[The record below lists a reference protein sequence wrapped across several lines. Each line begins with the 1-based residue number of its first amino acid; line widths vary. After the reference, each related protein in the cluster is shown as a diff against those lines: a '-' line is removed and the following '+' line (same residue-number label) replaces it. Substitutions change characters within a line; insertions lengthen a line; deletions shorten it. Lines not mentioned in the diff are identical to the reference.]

1 MLQKGDHVLIIARNS
16 PFKGQVGLVLA
27 TNAGRSYPIRVL
39 IPEEVNDRGQVL
51 RGAIYQYRMDEVALQ
66 EEQAGA

>member
-1 MLQKGDHVLIIARNS
+1 MLKKGDLVVIIARNS
-16 PFKGQVGLVLA
+16 PFKGQTGQVLA
-27 TNAGRSYPIRVL
+27 TDAGHGYPIRVL

-66 EEQAGA
+66 EKQAGA